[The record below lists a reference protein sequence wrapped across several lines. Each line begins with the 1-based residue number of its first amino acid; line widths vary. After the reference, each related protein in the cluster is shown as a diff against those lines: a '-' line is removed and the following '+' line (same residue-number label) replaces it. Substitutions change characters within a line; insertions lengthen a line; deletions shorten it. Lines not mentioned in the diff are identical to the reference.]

1 MGDAVPL
8 IAKAT
13 TLKDIEVEV
22 VETEV
27 EETPMAQVT
36 NLNAN
41 CVANLDIQSRFAII
55 GLIYLFKQ
63 TTIPIPKPLLLQLV

>member
-1 MGDAVPL
+1 MPLLSITEEVEEGSMGDVVTP
-8 IAKAT
+8 IAKATIPPIPKAT

-22 VETEV
+22 VEAEV

-41 CVANLDIQSRFAII
+41 DVANLDI
-55 GLIYLFKQ
+55 
-63 TTIPIPKPLLLQLV
+63 